1 MLLYIL
7 LSQKL
12 WINPKI
18 SPYFLSGF
26 ACHHFWVREWKTLK
40 DKFEMVKNFSMSKY
54 IYRSLSS
61 RVIAASWWMFVLLM
75 TLCYSANLAAFL
87 TTSTFDDTFNSLN
100 DLLNQNDL
108 RYGIFEHQYPI
119 IHNLLKVKRT

>member
-1 MLLYIL
+1 MVLLVITSWSGNGR
-7 LSQKL
+7 LS
-12 WINPKI
+12 KI
-18 SPYFLSGF
+18 SLR
-26 ACHHFWVREWKTLK
+26 WL
-40 DKFEMVKNFSMSKY
+40 KNFSMSKF

-87 TTSTFDDTFNSLN
+87 TTSTFDDTFNSLD

-119 IHNLLKVKRT
+119 IHNLLKVKKNLNLKDRL